1 MAFRIPRRA
10 QPQPQPQPSDGGPGP
25 RARRRLS
32 TRLVLAL
39 MVSLPAALAVALV
52 VVAIEG
58 SWAPMHR
65 VDASAAQRLHLQAV
79 GHPVWVRTLLL
90 VSDIGSP
97 TVMRTAVGL
106 LAVVLWVRGARR
118 LALWAAATM
127 IGGAVIDVV
136 LKTVVDRARPHLEN
150 PVASAPGAS
159 FPSGHAFT
167 ATLGAGVLVLW
178 VLPLVSARWR
188 VAVWA
193 VGVLVPLAVGFSRI
207 ALGVHWVSDVV
218 GGWLLGVGLV
228 AGMTAAFEAWRRDQ
242 GRAPVHPA
250 AEGVAPE
257 ESVSAASPG
266 HDTPSNTNSDMHEPL
281 NKGYREARAERA
293 ATNRETQDT

>member
-1 MAFRIPRRA
+1 MVLRA
-10 QPQPQPQPSDGGPGP
+10 DHSAAPGP
-25 RARRRLS
+25 SNGGSGARTRHRLS
-32 TRLVLAL
+32 TRLVLTL
-39 MVSLPAALAVALV
+39 LVSLPTALAAALV

-58 SWAPMHR
+58 SWAPLHR
-65 VDASAAQRLHLQAV
+65 VDSSVAQRLHLQAV
-79 GHPVWVRTLLL
+79 GHPLWVRTLL
-90 VSDIGSP
+90 VISDVGSP
-97 TVMRTAVGL
+97 TVVRTVVGL

-136 LKTVVDRARPHLEN
+136 LKTAVARARPHFPN

-178 VLPLVSARWR
+178 ALPLVPAIWR
-188 VAVWA
+188 IAVWA
-193 VGVLVPLAVGFSRI
+193 AGILVPLAVGFSRI

-218 GGWLLGVGLV
+218 GGWLLGIGLL

-257 ESVSAASPG
+257 ESMTAASPAD
-266 HDTPSNTNSDMHEPL
+266 HDTPESAADAHEPL
-281 NKGYREARAERA
+281 NNGYRQARAEPA
-293 ATNRETQDT
+293 ANGRETKDT